1 MWHLVFFENGQRG
14 LRLMGTNE
22 VLKETQ
28 ISPALF
34 ESLLDSLV
42 GDEANAPLS

>member
-1 MWHLVFFENGQRG
+1 MWHLVYYENGQRG
-14 LRLMGTNE
+14 LRLMGTDE

-34 ESLLDSLV
+34 ESLLDSLL
-42 GDEANAPLS
+42 GDDENASIF